1 MNNEAKE
8 DLSEL
13 QLRQQ
18 RLKKKIN
25 HLENNMFEEKAWPMK
40 GEVTATNRPQ
50 NSLLEEVVDFDSTS
64 RPAPIMTEETTLKL
78 QDIIVQRIKDTAWDD
93 VERKIKP
100 VEDIQEFKKQLVLD
114 QEKSKLSLA
123 QVYEKEYIKQ
133 KEALDPDAD
142 EKPEEEP
149 KEHIEIRSL
158 MTTLFTKLDALCNY
172 HYTPKVAAPE
182 VKIISNM
189 PAITMEEV
197 APVATSDGTL
207 LAPEEIRRK
216 CL

>member
-1 MNNEAKE
+1 
-8 DLSEL
+8 
-13 QLRQQ
+13 
-18 RLKKKIN
+18 
-25 HLENNMFEEKAWPMK
+25 MK

-78 QDIIVQRIKDTAWDD
+78 QDIIIQRIKDKAWDD
-93 VERKIKP
+93 VERKVKP

-158 MTTLFTKLDALCNY
+158 MTALFTKLDALCNY

-207 LAPEEIRRK
+207 LAPEEIRRNYDS
-216 CL
+216 